1 MAAPNSKKSNNE
13 TSINE
18 TSLNEKSALRHLRP
32 IFRFLLPYK
41 WVVAAALFALV
52 LTAGINLSLG
62 QGLKQVIDQGFIAGS
77 MAQLRGS
84 VILLISLIALM
95 AVGIFC
101 RFYLMSWLGERV
113 SSDIRKA
120 VFARILALHPSYF
133 EENRSGEIMSRLT
146 TDTTL
151 LQSIVGSSLSMALRS
166 TLMLIGGVIMLFIT
180 NVKLTMIVL
189 LCVPMVLLPMKLFG
203 RRVRT
208 LASSS
213 QDAIADISTYA
224 GEVMQNIK
232 TVHSFNRQSTELA
245 AFDGEVDKAFAVAK
259 KRIMQR
265 SFLIAF
271 VIFISFSGISFM
283 LYSGGVD
290 VLSGKM
296 SGGELAA
303 FVFYAIVVAM
313 AVGTVAEIY
322 GELQRAAGA
331 AKRLIELLEVQSEIL
346 DPAQAQ
352 SLDTQAQADVIEF
365 TDVSF
370 HYPSRPQQSALSA
383 FNLQISQ
390 GETVAIV
397 GPSGAGKSTLFELL
411 QRFYDV
417 SAGSIRLHG
426 VDIRELSLHDIREQM
441 AMVAQ
446 HPVLFSAD
454 VYHNI
459 AYGKEGATQDEVS
472 AAARQAYA
480 DEFIEQL
487 PDGYHSFLGER
498 GVRLS
503 GGQKQRIAIARAIL
517 KDPEILLLDEATSAL
532 DAQSE
537 HHVQAALTELMKSRT
552 TLIIAH
558 RLSTVMHADRI
569 VVMDKGKVVAN
580 GDHASLMQQSPLY
593 RKLCE
598 LQFNQPSAS
607 V

>member
-1 MAAPNSKKSNNE
+1 MTDTA
-13 TSINE
+13 T
-18 TSLNEKSALRHLRP
+18 EKSALRHLRP
-32 IFRFLLPYK
+32 IFRFLIPYK
-41 WVVAAALFALV
+41 WVVAAALLALV
-52 LTAGINLSLG
+52 ITAGINLSLG

-77 MAQLRGS
+77 MTQLRAS
-84 VILLISLIALM
+84 VFVLIALIAVM

-101 RFYLMSWLGERV
+101 RFYLMSWIGERV

-120 VFARILALHPSYF
+120 VFERIVALHPSYF

-166 TLMLIGGVIMLFIT
+166 TLMLIGGVIMLFVT
-180 NVKLTMIVL
+180 NIKLTLIVL
-189 LCVPMVLLPMKLFG
+189 LCVPTVLLPMKLFG
-203 RRVRT
+203 KRVRK

-232 TVHSFNRQSTELA
+232 TVHSFNRQGQERQ
-245 AFDGEVDKAFAVAK
+245 AFDSEVDKAFAVAK

-265 SFLIAF
+265 AFLIAF

-290 VLSGKM
+290 VLNGTM

-313 AVGTVAEIY
+313 SVGTVAEIY

-331 AKRLIELLEVQSEIL
+331 AKRLVELLEVRSDIA
-346 DPAQAQ
+346 DPINPVALASTAEPLLQFK
-352 SLDTQAQADVIEF
+352 DV
-365 TDVSF
+365 TF
-370 HYPSRPQQSALSA
+370 HYPSRPKQAALSD
-383 FNLQISQ
+383 FNLSIRS

-417 SAGSIRLHG
+417 SSGGITVQGTNIKDLT
-426 VDIRELSLHDIREQM
+426 LHDLRDKM
-441 AMVAQ
+441 AIVAQ
-446 HPVLFSAD
+446 QPVLFSAD
-454 VYHNI
+454 VFHNI
-459 AYGKEGATQDEVS
+459 AYGKLDASEEDVI
-472 AAARQAYA
+472 AAAKQAHA
-480 DEFIEQL
+480 HDFVTTL
-487 PDGYHSFLGER
+487 PEGYQSFLGER

-503 GGQKQRIAIARAIL
+503 GGQKQRVAIARAIL

-569 VVMDKGKVVAN
+569 VVMDEGKVVAS
-580 GDHASLMQQSPLY
+580 GDHSRLLQESPLY
-593 RKLCE
+593 QRLCE
-598 LQFNQPSAS
+598 LQFNQPTHTS
-607 V
+607 

>member
-1 MAAPNSKKSNNE
+1 
-13 TSINE
+13 
-18 TSLNEKSALRHLRP
+18 
-32 IFRFLLPYK
+32 
-41 WVVAAALFALV
+41 
-52 LTAGINLSLG
+52 
-62 QGLKQVIDQGFIAGS
+62 
-77 MAQLRGS
+77 
-84 VILLISLIALM
+84 
-95 AVGIFC
+95 
-101 RFYLMSWLGERV
+101 MSWLGERV
-113 SSDIRKA
+113 SSDLRKA

-180 NVKLTMIVL
+180 NVKLTLIVL

-232 TVHSFNRQSTELA
+232 TVHSFNRQRSELA

-290 VLSGKM
+290 VLSGQM

-331 AKRLIELLEVQSEIL
+331 AKRLLELLEVHSDII
-346 DPAQAQ
+346 DPAQPQ
-352 SLDTQAQADVIEF
+352 SVNTQTQAAVIEF
-365 TDVSF
+365 NDVSF
-370 HYPSRPQQSALSA
+370 HYPSRPLQSALSA
-383 FNLQISQ
+383 FNLHIAR

-417 SAGSIRLHG
+417 STGNIRLHG
-426 VDIRELSLHDIREQM
+426 VDIRDLTLHDIRAQM

-459 AYGKEGATQDEVS
+459 AYGKEGATQDEVT
-472 AAARQAYA
+472 AAAKQAFA
-480 DEFIEQL
+480 DEFINQL

-517 KDPEILLLDEATSAL
+517 KDPDILLLDEATSAL

-569 VVMDKGKVVAN
+569 VVMDQGKVVAS

-593 RKLCE
+593 QKLCE

>member
-1 MAAPNSKKSNNE
+1 MTDPK
-13 TSINE
+13 T
-18 TSLNEKSALRHLRP
+18 EKSALRHLRP
-32 IFRFLLPYK
+32 IFRFLIPYK
-41 WVVAAALFALV
+41 WVVAGALFALV
-52 LTAGINLSLG
+52 ITAGINLSLG

-77 MAQLRGS
+77 MEQLRSS
-84 VILLISLIALM
+84 VFMLIALIAIM

-120 VFARILALHPSYF
+120 VFARIVALHPSYF

-166 TLMLIGGVIMLFIT
+166 SLMLIGGIIMLFIT
-180 NVKLTMIVL
+180 NVKLTLIVL
-189 LCVPMVLLPMKLFG
+189 LCVPAVLLPMKLFG
-203 RRVRT
+203 RRVRK

-232 TVHSFNRQSTELA
+232 TVHSFNRQSNELN
-245 AFDGEVDKAFAVAK
+245 AFSTEVDKAFAVAK
-259 KRIMQR
+259 KRIIQR

-271 VIFISFSGISFM
+271 VIFISFSGISLM

-290 VLSGKM
+290 VLSGAM

-313 AVGTVAEIY
+313 SVGTVAEIY

-331 AKRLIELLEVQSEIL
+331 AKRLVELLEVNSHII
-346 DPAQAQ
+346 DPEQPQELQTLAEHTLIQ
-352 SLDTQAQADVIEF
+352 F
-365 TDVSF
+365 HDVSF
-370 HYPSRPQQSALSA
+370 HYPSRPNQAALSH
-383 FNLQISQ
+383 FNLTIAA

-417 SAGSIRLHG
+417 SEGAIELQG
-426 VDIRELSLHDIREQM
+426 VNIKELSLFDLRDKM
-441 AMVAQ
+441 AIVAQ
-446 HPVLFSAD
+446 QPVLFSAD

-459 AYGKEGATQDEVS
+459 AYGKQNADEQEVIS
-472 AAARQAYA
+472 AAKQAHA
-480 DEFIEQL
+480 DEFVQQL
-487 PDGYHSFLGER
+487 PDKYQSFLGER

-503 GGQKQRIAIARAIL
+503 GGQKQRVAIARAIL

-532 DAQSE
+532 DAESE
-537 HHVQAALTELMKSRT
+537 HHVQAALTELMKTRT

-569 VVMDKGKVVAN
+569 VVMDQGKVVASGN
-580 GDHASLMQQSPLY
+580 HATLLQQSPLY
-593 RKLCE
+593 QRLCE
-598 LQFNQPSAS
+598 LQFNQPTQST
-607 V
+607 

>member
-1 MAAPNSKKSNNE
+1 
-13 TSINE
+13 
-18 TSLNEKSALRHLRP
+18 
-32 IFRFLLPYK
+32 
-41 WVVAAALFALV
+41 
-52 LTAGINLSLG
+52 
-62 QGLKQVIDQGFIAGS
+62 
-77 MAQLRGS
+77 
-84 VILLISLIALM
+84 
-95 AVGIFC
+95 
-101 RFYLMSWLGERV
+101 
-113 SSDIRKA
+113 
-120 VFARILALHPSYF
+120 
-133 EENRSGEIMSRLT
+133 MSRLT

-180 NVKLTMIVL
+180 NVKLTLIVL

-232 TVHSFNRQSTELA
+232 TVHSFNRQGSELA

-259 KRIMQR
+259 KRIIQR

-346 DPAQAQ
+346 DPTQAQ
-352 SLDTQAQADVIEF
+352 SLNTQAQADVIEF

-383 FNLQISQ
+383 FNLQITQ

-426 VDIRELSLHDIREQM
+426 TDIRELSLHDIREQM

-517 KDPEILLLDEATSAL
+517 KDPKILLLDEATSAL

-569 VVMDKGKVVAN
+569 VVMDKGKVVAS

-607 V
+607 A

>member
-1 MAAPNSKKSNNE
+1 MTNTA
-13 TSINE
+13 T
-18 TSLNEKSALRHLRP
+18 EKSALRHLRP
-32 IFRFLLPYK
+32 IFRFLIPYK
-41 WVVAAALFALV
+41 WVVAGALLALV
-52 LTAGINLSLG
+52 ITAGINLSLG

-77 MAQLRGS
+77 MEQLRSS
-84 VILLISLIALM
+84 VFMLIALIAVM

-120 VFARILALHPSYF
+120 VFARIVALHPSYF

-166 TLMLIGGVIMLFIT
+166 SLMLIGGIIMLFIT
-180 NVKLTMIVL
+180 NVKLTLIVL
-189 LCVPMVLLPMKLFG
+189 LCVPAVLLPMKLFG
-203 RRVRT
+203 RRVRK

-232 TVHSFNRQSTELA
+232 TVHSFNRQSNELN
-245 AFDGEVDKAFAVAK
+245 AFSAEVDKAFAVAK
-259 KRIMQR
+259 KRIIQR

-271 VIFISFSGISFM
+271 VIFISFSGISLM

-290 VLSGKM
+290 VLSGAM

-313 AVGTVAEIY
+313 SVGTVAEIY

-331 AKRLIELLEVQSEIL
+331 AKRLVELLEVNSDII
-346 DPAQAQ
+346 DPEQPQVLQFAVQQ
-352 SLDTQAQADVIEF
+352 TLIQF
-365 TDVSF
+365 HDVSF
-370 HYPSRPQQSALSA
+370 HYPSRPNQAALSH
-383 FNLQISQ
+383 FNLTIAE
-390 GETVAIV
+390 GETLAIV

-417 SAGSIRLHG
+417 SEGAIELQG
-426 VDIRELSLHDIREQM
+426 VNIKELSLFDLRDKM
-441 AMVAQ
+441 AIVAQ
-446 HPVLFSAD
+446 QPVLFSAD

-459 AYGKEGATQDEVS
+459 AYGKQNADEQEVIS
-472 AAARQAYA
+472 AAKQAHA
-480 DEFIEQL
+480 DEFVQQL
-487 PDGYHSFLGER
+487 PDKYQSFLGER

-503 GGQKQRIAIARAIL
+503 GGQKQRVAIARAIL

-532 DAQSE
+532 DAESE
-537 HHVQAALTELMKSRT
+537 HHVQAALTELMKTRT

-569 VVMDKGKVVAN
+569 VVMDQGKVVASGN
-580 GDHASLMQQSPLY
+580 HATLLQQSPLY
-593 RKLCE
+593 QRLCE
-598 LQFNQPSAS
+598 LQFNQPTQSA
-607 V
+607 

>member
-1 MAAPNSKKSNNE
+1 MTASN
-13 TSINE
+13 T
-18 TSLNEKSALRHLRP
+18 EKSALRHLRP

-77 MAQLRGS
+77 MEQLRGS
-84 VILLISLIALM
+84 VLLLIGLIALL

-113 SSDIRKA
+113 SSDLRKA

-180 NVKLTMIVL
+180 NVKLTLIVL

-232 TVHSFNRQSTELA
+232 TVHSFNRQGSELA

-290 VLSGKM
+290 VLSGQM

-331 AKRLIELLEVQSEIL
+331 AKRLLELLEVQSDII
-346 DPAQAQ
+346 DPAQPQ
-352 SLDTQAQADVIEF
+352 SLDAQIQTKVIEF
-365 TDVSF
+365 NDVSF

-383 FNLQISQ
+383 FNLDIAQ

-417 SAGSIRLHG
+417 SGGSIRLHG
-426 VDIRELSLHDIREQM
+426 TDIRDLTLHDIRAQM

-472 AAARQAYA
+472 AAAKQAYA
-480 DEFIEQL
+480 DEFIKQL

-517 KDPEILLLDEATSAL
+517 KDPDILLLDEATSAL

-537 HHVQAALTELMKSRT
+537 YHVQAALTELMKSRT

-569 VVMDKGKVVAN
+569 VVMDQGKVVAS

-593 RKLCE
+593 QKLCE

-607 V
+607 A

>member
-1 MAAPNSKKSNNE
+1 M
-13 TSINE
+13 
-18 TSLNEKSALRHLRP
+18 
-32 IFRFLLPYK
+32 
-41 WVVAAALFALV
+41 AAALFALV

-77 MAQLRGS
+77 MEQLRGS
-84 VILLISLIALM
+84 VFLLISLIALM

-180 NVKLTMIVL
+180 NVKLTLIVL

-232 TVHSFNRQSTELA
+232 TVHSFNRQGSELA

-346 DPAQAQ
+346 DPTQAQ
-352 SLDTQAQADVIEF
+352 SLNTQAQADVIEF
-365 TDVSF
+365 TDVNF

-383 FNLQISQ
+383 FNLQITQ

-426 VDIRELSLHDIREQM
+426 TDIRELSLHDIREQM

-517 KDPEILLLDEATSAL
+517 KDPKILLLDEATSAL

-569 VVMDKGKVVAN
+569 VVMDKGKVVASGN
-580 GDHASLMQQSPLY
+580 HASLMQQSPLY

-607 V
+607 A